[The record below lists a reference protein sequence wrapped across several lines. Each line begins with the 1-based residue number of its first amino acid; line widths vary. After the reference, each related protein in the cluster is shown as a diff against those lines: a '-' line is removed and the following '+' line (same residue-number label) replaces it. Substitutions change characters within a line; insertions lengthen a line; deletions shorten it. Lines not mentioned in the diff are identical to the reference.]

1 METVSVMI
9 PEEELL
15 ALPYG
20 EYLEP
25 LGYVAIATM
34 VVFFILIVTAF
45 RKISQWSRN
54 EELQES
60 IVTRSNL
67 ARKKQKS
74 DSAHCRTWKPGGFAC
89 A

>member
-1 METVSVMI
+1 MRKESAYI
-9 PEEELL
+9 QSKRN
-15 ALPYG
+15 A

-25 LGYVAIATM
+25 LGYVAITTM

-60 IVTRSNL
+60 IVTR
-67 ARKKQKS
+67 
-74 DSAHCRTWKPGGFAC
+74 
-89 A
+89 

>member
-1 METVSVMI
+1 MWIVAIKRILDAAGAAADTLT
-9 PEEELL
+9 EEELL

-60 IVTRSNL
+60 IVTR
-67 ARKKQKS
+67 
-74 DSAHCRTWKPGGFAC
+74 
-89 A
+89 